1 LSKAIAEF
9 AAGAYRHSQFMRERP
24 DVALITARAGNSV
37 GGGDWAPYRLVPDA
51 MRAFRAE
58 QPLVGPIGR
67 LSVRLRKRSRG
78 IAASMTGT
86 IWPTLLRARL
96 QNMPRAKRRNP
107 FDPFRWVRNSN
118 SGEIESERPAC
129 RNPSPAAKARLAT
142 STMRV
147 YAFCGR
153 VVNRVGSISCHASLL
168 L

>member
-1 LSKAIAEF
+1 
-9 AAGAYRHSQFMRERP
+9 
-24 DVALITARAGNSV
+24 
-37 GGGDWAPYRLVPDA
+37 

-96 QNMPRAKRRNP
+96 QNMPRAKWRNP
-107 FDPFRWVRNSN
+107 FDPFRWARNSN
-118 SGEIESERPAC
+118 LGEIESERPAC

-142 STMRV
+142 STT
-147 YAFCGR
+147 
-153 VVNRVGSISCHASLL
+153 GSVCVLWASC
-168 L
+168 